1 MRKRLGIIIVIV
13 SLIWAMTGCASFVSP
28 PRIARIQIKGPA
40 NQSKEFVLSLDDPL
54 RKDTDIHLSDRYAI
68 ALDLQW
74 LWYSK
79 EDLEPIT
86 KENSEDLLPPLTPWV
101 ICKYR
106 F

>member
-1 MRKRLGIIIVIV
+1 MRRRLGIIIVIV

-40 NQSKEFVLSLDDPL
+40 NQSKEFVISLENPTQ
-54 RKDTDIHLSDRYAI
+54 RETDIHLSDKYTLK
-68 ALDLQW
+68 LDLQW

-79 EDLEPIT
+79 EDLESISR
-86 KENSEDLLPPLTPWV
+86 ENPEDLLSPLTPWV

>member
-1 MRKRLGIIIVIV
+1 MKKRLCSII
-13 SLIWAMTGCASFVSP
+13 LILGLMWAITGCASFVSP

-40 NQSKEFVLSLDDPL
+40 NQSNEFILSLEDPL
-54 RKDTDIHLSDRYAI
+54 QRDTDIHLSDRYAI
-68 ALDLQW
+68 ELDLQW

-79 EDLEPIT
+79 EDLESTP
-86 KENSEDLLPPLTPWV
+86 KENPDDLLSPLTPWV